1 MIRTRISM
9 NNKFVILGVVLV
21 AIICVVCVGVYTL
34 TSPNGSPSRES
45 PDFVIVIDATGAKVT
60 VPYPVNSIVCLSSV
74 ETVYALDAGDKITA
88 ITGML
93 TTDIKEVLPPHILEL
108 PIVGD
113 TDSAPNI
120 EKIIEL
126 NPDLILASERLSD
139 ENRKIFEN
147 AGIAVIEDSSTGD
160 RRNQYI
166 TNLGLILNAE
176 QRADDILSYEAYY
189 WNLVTERVA
198 NLPRNEEPLV
208 YFEWYTEWFSTGPGG
223 SYTKLIEVAGGI
235 NVGENATVTTPQLS
249 AELIIEQNP
258 DIAIRMLD
266 YTSGETLDAFQKLH
280 NQLMSRPGLN
290 NLKAIKN
297 NQVYVIKSTLL
308 VDRDLVGLLYFA
320 KWFHPDLFMDIDPEA
335 VHAEM
340 VEKYFGTTISGVYFY
355 P

>member
-1 MIRTRISM
+1 M
-9 NNKFVILGVVLV
+9 NKKFVMLGVVLV
-21 AIICVVCVGVYTL
+21 VIICVLCAGVYTL
-34 TSPNGSPSRES
+34 TSPNTSPSL
-45 PDFVIVIDATGAKVT
+45 DVVTVIDATGAEVT
-60 VPYPVNSIVCLSSV
+60 VPYPVNRIVCLSAV
-74 ETVYALDAGDKITA
+74 ETVYALGAGDKIVA

-93 TTDIKEVLPPHILEL
+93 TTDIKEVLPSHILDL

-126 NPDLILASERLSD
+126 SPDLILASERLSD
-139 ENRKIFEN
+139 ENRKMFEN
-147 AGIAVIEDSSTGD
+147 AGIAVIEDSSTGN

-176 QRADDILSYEAYY
+176 QRAADILSYEAYY

-198 NLPRNEEPLV
+198 NLPRNEKPLV
-208 YFEWYTEWFSTGPGG
+208 YFEWYTEWFSTGPDG
-223 SYTKLIEVAGGI
+223 SYAKLIEAAGGI
-235 NVGENATVTTPQLS
+235 NLGENATVTNPQLN
-249 AELIIEQNP
+249 AELIIEQSP
-258 DIAIRMLD
+258 DIVIRMLD
-266 YTSGETLDAFQKLH
+266 YTSGETLDAFQKLP
-280 NQLMSRPGLN
+280 NQVLSRPGLS
-290 NLKAIKN
+290 NLKAVKN

-320 KWFHPDLFMDIDPEA
+320 KWFNPDLFVDMDPEA

-340 VEKYFGTTISGVYFY
+340 VEKYFGTTISGVYLY